1 MEKKRTKS
9 KRNSEEANS
18 SPSSACC
25 QGDSL
30 LRLKR
35 RRMSDL
41 GSALVKPVMVNSVMA
56 AAGNV
61 AESGG
66 TMWKGSRPSQ
76 SAEERGGRAVEVG
89 GSGANGGA
97 ERGDGKEQI
106 IKQRRTKMAE
116 TTQHGGRN
124 EGETKRNSK
133 AVEKDDGTEGGKR
146 KEVRNDDIVKKELVI
161 NVEIEGNDNI
171 TMIELLKA
179 VELTCGRVLG
189 CRTKANKRWELTMS
203 NKRGKERLLDGF
215 KIKNSKIVAT
225 ELVKDTRVVS
235 RPCLTARNSKLWRAW
250 NISESFTTNKSECAG
265 CAYSLDIF

>member
-1 MEKKRTKS
+1 
-9 KRNSEEANS
+9 
-18 SPSSACC
+18 
-25 QGDSL
+25 
-30 LRLKR
+30 
-35 RRMSDL
+35 MSDL
-41 GSALVKPVMVNSVMA
+41 GSALVKPVMVNGVMA

-250 NISESFTTNKSECAG
+250 NISESFTTNK
-265 CAYSLDIF
+265 